1 LNEALNVYAS
11 GPYDTSKIAMSLAL
25 TNKALDLDDQN
36 VSALNHKTTLLF
48 AKRDID
54 ELLLTVNAL
63 ISLRPEK
70 PYYLGQKALYLEIN
84 GNSSEAR
91 EYYDSALNKYERYV
105 KSDSLNFNLLLEYVQ
120 ILVFAGNTSL
130 ADESLEKMT
139 RMNFDDDQIK
149 MGGARHERVVRP
161 RAKQKR
167 RAADQAEQGSVREP
181 ADAGESDETDV
192 ISLDRV
198 VQRRGV
204 A

>member
-1 LNEALNVYAS
+1 
-11 GPYDTSKIAMSLAL
+11 MSLAL

-149 MGGARHERVVRP
+149 ILNGYINQVHPKQQV
-161 RAKQKR
+161 AKEALMKYWKGEIGY
-167 RAADQAEQGSVREP
+167 EQL
-181 ADAGESDETDV
+181 GEV
-192 ISLDRV
+192 L
-198 VQRRGV
+198 Q
-204 A
+204 